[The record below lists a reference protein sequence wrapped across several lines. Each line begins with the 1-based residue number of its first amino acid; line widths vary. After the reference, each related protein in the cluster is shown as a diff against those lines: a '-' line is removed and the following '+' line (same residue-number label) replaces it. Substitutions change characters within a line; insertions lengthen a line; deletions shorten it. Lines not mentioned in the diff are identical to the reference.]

1 MGGISYWKGG
11 SIDLLHP
18 AITIFF
24 KIITAWWLIQAGY
37 GPLKAWLSRKLL
49 IRQRNRLEKLSRE
62 FPQQSV
68 ALIIPAKGV
77 SSSFEHFL
85 DLILNQDYPNYRII
99 FVTQSAEDPA
109 QLAIREYLQIAP
121 EATHWTRPEGRTT
134 GANEVEFV
142 VAGLAGDEGQKV
154 HNQLAAFKHLRDE
167 QIVAFADA
175 DIVGGDGWL
184 KMLITPINVGEA
196 ELTSGYRW
204 FIPKSNHFSNLV
216 ATNINS
222 GIGVL
227 AGPRWHT
234 LLWGGSMALSRKVF
248 DEIQVPEAL
257 RGSLNDDL
265 QISRVARESG
275 KELYFVRSLMAPSPV
290 DYSWG
295 SLFEFGR
302 RQYFQVLTY
311 VPRYWGIAL
320 FFTGSWLLG
329 AGTTWWRLLVLRDP
343 QALVPIAIVAV
354 MILLKFALRTSY
366 LKEQFD
372 QETIRKLRTAR
383 ALELVTTT
391 FNMAVHF
398 VIVLSAALIRGITWA
413 GIKYRVY
420 GRQETVILSRD

>member
-1 MGGISYWKGG
+1 MHLASTIL
-11 SIDLLHP
+11 IQV
-18 AITIFF
+18 ITG
-24 KIITAWWLIQAGY
+24 WWLIQAGY

-49 IRQRNRLEKLSRE
+49 IRQRGRLEKAAAD

-68 ALIIPAKGV
+68 ALIIPAKGT
-77 SSSFEHFL
+77 SPSFDHFL

-99 FVTQSAEDPA
+99 FVTQDAEDPA
-109 QLAIREYLQIAP
+109 QVAIREYLQISP
-121 EATHWTRPEGRTT
+121 DSNRWERPEGRTT

-142 VAGLAGDEGQKV
+142 VAGLAEDEGQKV
-154 HNQLAAFKHLRDE
+154 HNQLAAFKHLKE
-167 QIVAFADA
+167 EEIIAFADA

-184 KMLITPINVGEA
+184 KTLITPINVGEA

-204 FIPKSNHFSNLV
+204 FIPKNNRFSNLV

-227 AGPRWHT
+227 AGPSWHT
-234 LLWGGSMALSRKVF
+234 LLWGGSMALSRKAF
-248 DEIQVPEAL
+248 DEIQVPKVL

-265 QISRVARESG
+265 QISREARKAG
-275 KELYFVRSLMAPSPV
+275 KKLYFVRSLMAPSPV
-290 DYSWG
+290 DYTWA

-302 RQYFQVLTY
+302 RQYFQVVTY

-320 FFTGSWLLG
+320 FFTTSWLLG
-329 AGTTWWRLLVLRDP
+329 AGISWWRLLVEKDT
-343 QALVPIAIVAV
+343 QAAVPIGLVAV
-354 MILLKFALRTSY
+354 MIVLKFVLRTSY

-372 QETIRKLRTAR
+372 DETIRKLRPAR

-398 VIVLSAALIRGITWA
+398 LIVLSAALIRGVTWA

-420 GRQETVILSRD
+420 GRQKTVILARDEA